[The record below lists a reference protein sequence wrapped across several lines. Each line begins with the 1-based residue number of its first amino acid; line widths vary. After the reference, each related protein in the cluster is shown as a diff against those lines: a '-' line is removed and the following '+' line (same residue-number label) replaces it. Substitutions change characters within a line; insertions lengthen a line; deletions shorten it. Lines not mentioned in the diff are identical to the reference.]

1 MRTSL
6 LLLLPFGLACGQT
19 PWTAWFV
26 NAADGSQ
33 DIAAGSL
40 IYAYAGPGAPSLPGD
55 PQRVFVE
62 FQTRGFGPAIRVPAT
77 VISSGQATAV
87 VPPAIPLGTTTLRL
101 AVDDQGSAPVSIEIL
116 AAAPALFVGQSGS
129 ALAQNLD
136 SSGKPTLNQLTHPA
150 LPGQTVTLWA
160 TGLGSYTTA
169 DVTVEV
175 AGESIHPGF
184 AGHAP
189 GQPGLDQINVVL
201 PGDVFTGCYVPVT
214 VHAGSRG
221 AVRGNDFD
229 RGRGWGVY
237 RHPLELSASQLAELD
252 RGGAIVAGS
261 INLTR
266 SYQTSTDGAVT
277 RNERQLSPI
286 SMPQTALEVRLISG
300 RQQPGRTGVRLLA
313 SAN

>member
-1 MRTSL
+1 M
-6 LLLLPFGLACGQT
+6 ACGQT
-19 PWTAWFV
+19 PWTAWFL

-40 IYAYAGPGAPSLPGD
+40 ISAYTLPGAPSLPDD

-101 AVDDQGSAPVSIEIL
+101 AVDDQGSAPVSVEIL

-136 SSGKPTLNQLTHPA
+136 ASGKPTLNQLTHPA

-189 GQPGLDQINVVL
+189 GQPGLDQINLTL
-201 PGDVFTGCYVPVT
+201 PGDVFTGCYVPVI
-214 VHAGSRG
+214 VHAGSRESDSVTISTAAQDG
-221 AVRGNDFD
+221 AC
-229 RGRGWGVY
+229 
-237 RHPLELSASQLAELD
+237 RHPLGLSASQLAVLD
-252 RGGAIVAGS
+252 RGRCDYRGVDQS
-261 INLTR
+261 H
-266 SYQTSTDGAVT
+266 AVV
-277 RNERQLSPI
+277 PD
-286 SMPQTALEVRLISG
+286 VRG
-300 RQQPGRTGVRLLA
+300 HGDTK
-313 SAN
+313 

>member
-1 MRTSL
+1 M
-6 LLLLPFGLACGQT
+6 ACGQT
-19 PWTAWFV
+19 PWTAWFL

-77 VISSGQATAV
+77 VINSAQATAV
-87 VPPAIPLGTTTLRL
+87 VPPEIPLGTTTLRL
-101 AVDDQGSAPVSIEIL
+101 GVDDQGSAPVSIEIL

-136 SSGKPTLNQLTHPA
+136 ASGKPTLNQLTHPA

-189 GQPGLDQINVVL
+189 GQPGLDQINLTL

-214 VHAGSRG
+214 VHAGSREQFG
-221 AVRGNDFD
+221 GHDFD
-229 RGRGWGVY
+229 GGRGRGVHASAGVE
-237 RHPLELSASQLAELD
+237 RQST
-252 RGGAIVAGS
+252 GGA
-261 INLTR
+261 R
-266 SYQTSTDGAVT
+266 SGRCDYRGVDQSHAVVPGIRGTVT
-277 RNERQLSPI
+277 RNEAAFADFQCRRPPSKF
-286 SMPQTALEVRLISG
+286 A
-300 RQQPGRTGVRLLA
+300 
-313 SAN
+313 